1 MQLSNTGKPERFSG
15 NASPRP
21 HRAALTDEGTRRD
34 RCLEEAFPEN
44 RSGFP
49 VLLNCM
55 GLTSTAVEVG
65 VQAGVHASNFLK
77 VWQGHHL
84 RLVDLW
90 AKESDASPS
99 RMFYVDIAN
108 ILGKEIVERHR
119 QSCEAK
125 LGGHLQAGRA
135 EIINADSVVAAAE
148 LPDQS
153 LDFVYLDARHD
164 FAGVVADI
172 HAWWPKVRIGGIF
185 AGHDFVDGEFPE
197 GDFFWISAIREALPE
212 VAAHVHVTKEKNRYP
227 SFFVMKTEEMSA

>member
-119 QSCEAK
+119 QSCEA
-125 LGGHLQAGRA
+125 
-135 EIINADSVVAAAE
+135 
-148 LPDQS
+148 
-153 LDFVYLDARHD
+153 RHD

-197 GDFFWISAIREALPE
+197 GDFFWVSALREVLPTASTHAYMTSE
-212 VAAHVHVTKEKNRYP
+212 TNR
-227 SFFVMKTEEMSA
+227 